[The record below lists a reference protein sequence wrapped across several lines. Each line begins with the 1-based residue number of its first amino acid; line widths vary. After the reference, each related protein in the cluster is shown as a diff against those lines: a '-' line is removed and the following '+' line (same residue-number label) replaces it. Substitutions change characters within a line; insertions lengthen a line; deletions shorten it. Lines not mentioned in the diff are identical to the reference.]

1 MHNSKLFTT
10 FAETKIFTTMAQ
22 ITTNS
27 IIDSISG
34 KLDKNEQVVFRTRN
48 GKKTA
53 YILHKSEKEAT
64 ESQLRY
70 REIFRQASANAKAD
84 IANPKK
90 LAQWQKVLADPNNK
104 HTSPY
109 FAALAHHIQQ
119 LKKNK

>member
-1 MHNSKLFTT
+1 M
-10 FAETKIFTTMAQ
+10 AE

-34 KLDKNEQVVFRTRN
+34 KLDKDEQIVFRTRN

-53 YILHKSEKEAT
+53 YVYHKKEHIAT
-64 ESQLRY
+64 ENQSSY

-90 LAQWQKVLADPNNK
+90 LAHWQKVVADPENK
-104 HTSPY
+104 YTSPY
-109 FAALAHHIQQ
+109 FAALAHYIQQ
-119 LKKNK
+119 LKKNNKK

>member
-1 MHNSKLFTT
+1 
-10 FAETKIFTTMAQ
+10 MAQ

-84 IANPKK
+84 IANHKK
-90 LAQWQKVLADPNNK
+90 LAQWQKVVADPNNK

>member
-1 MHNSKLFTT
+1 M
-10 FAETKIFTTMAQ
+10 AE

-34 KLDKNEQVVFRTRN
+34 KLDKDEQIVFRTRN

-53 YILHKSEKEAT
+53 YVYHKKEHIAT
-64 ESQLRY
+64 DNQASY

-90 LAQWQKVLADPNNK
+90 LAQWQKVVADPENK
-104 HTSPY
+104 YTSPY
-109 FAALAHHIQQ
+109 FAALAHYIQQ
-119 LKKNK
+119 LKKK